1 MPRMTAKASYL
12 KTSFSYLSD
21 DLMGWNCYF
30 FLLICKA
37 NVVNLMKIP
46 SLEMPLF
53 EGKIPDIYNL

>member
-1 MPRMTAKASYL
+1 
-12 KTSFSYLSD
+12 
-21 DLMGWNCYF
+21 MGWNCYF